1 MKFRVLLTFG
11 LLSWLPLALAQ
22 SGEDLS
28 GTDGS
33 RPSPGQ
39 ILETLRADHQAA
51 EARDSQRLEAL
62 LSDQQALDAALAEA
76 RESLAQARERQ
87 ESLETQQ
94 SEQQTRLGE
103 LRERRSEEAGD
114 LESVYDVARRHAS
127 DLRNSLNDSW
137 LIVGGQAQLPARLDD
152 EGLLDVAA
160 LSALG
165 DNLISLTIESG
176 QGIEFT
182 APVAGAAGEV
192 TSRDVVRL
200 GDYLGF
206 SNGQLLRVPTES
218 GPLSVA
224 EQTPSYVSELLEAY
238 QGGIGEVVAFDPTR
252 GVVLD
257 ALAQQPGLWQRF
269 QQGGAV
275 GYVVVALGASVSPLP
290 WRSTPTCCWSRCVC
304 DGNCVSRTP
313 FVRTIPW
320 GES

>member
-1 MKFRVLLTFG
+1 M
-11 LLSWLPLALAQ
+11 
-22 SGEDLS
+22 
-28 GTDGS
+28 
-33 RPSPGQ
+33 
-39 ILETLRADHQAA
+39 ETLRADHQAA